1 MKHIEMIPGTIATP
15 LPDDDYIAIVEAG
28 LRVKFP
34 ADFEEFLKTYGG
46 ARPVVGTFMA
56 GNHEWAID
64 RFLCLLKNFDS
75 HPLGWY
81 DIEATWSQLSTRLCE
96 NPDKVGAEMVPA
108 VVLFAG
114 DFVCLDYR
122 HDPDAPS
129 VVVWLHE
136 QSDDF
141 SPVTIPV
148 ADTFTDFLNLVT

>member
-1 MKHIEMIPGTIATP
+1 MIPGTIAIP
-15 LPDDDYIAIVEAG
+15 LPDDDYITETEKD
-28 LRVKFP
+28 LSVKFP
-34 ADFEEFLKTYGG
+34 ADFKEFLKTYGG
-46 ARPVVGTFMA
+46 ARPDVGTFMA

-64 RFLCLLKNFDS
+64 RFLCLLRDYHTN
-75 HPLGWY
+75 PLGWY
-81 DIEATWSQLSTRLCE
+81 DIEVTWSQLDDRLGE
-96 NPDKVGAEMVPA
+96 DPDGIGAELLPA

-136 QSDDF
+136 QSDIL